1 MWSRPLALAL
11 LLLPAPALAGVKEK
25 VAALAPPGLVLVM
38 DAKGNELVAQNT
50 DEPFVPAS
58 VTKIVTA
65 WLAMEVLGGD
75 YRFETRFYLDDKRV
89 LYVRGGGDP
98 FLISEEL
105 APLATELVA
114 AVGKKPITGI
124 VLDASYYP
132 SNLRIPGIEDTD
144 EAYNALNSALAV
156 NFNTVYAVR
165 SGNKVRSAEKQTP
178 ITPLAITQFRLR
190 GPNGSGRISLSQD
203 PTVSL
208 QYAGELIAAFIERAG
223 GSVKGKISTGTV
235 PEGLE
240 PVYVHRQSR
249 TLSEILVE
257 LLRAS
262 NNYIANQVFL
272 EIGGHRLGG
281 PVSLEK
287 SLQVANEMLAA
298 HGLAA
303 AIHLEEGS
311 GISRN
316 NHFTARGLAKVL
328 ELFAPHA
335 DLLHG
340 HDGGMNKTGT
350 MEGVRTLAGYADTS
364 SHGRVRF
371 VISLT
376 SNDGEMRFRLL
387 RAISPGCKSRPPRR
401 CFPTRSQKF
410 AISAYRISAG
420 GLRSPAGYALR
431 VHVQRIDRVARRHE
445 QPVAVAAA
453 EADVGS
459 ALGQRDEADRL
470 AGRIEHLDAVERRA
484 HAPAAPQIAVDV
496 DPKAVGRFFF
506 FAVDEDAAI
515 GELRSAVDHVED
527 IDRASL
533 GRALDDIELRFVGR
547 KGQSVRPLD
556 QPGGRDRRT
565 PAVGIEPVDVEGQ
578 FRLCL
583 HAQIIAGDAGGRI
596 GEPDGAVGLHDHVVR
611 AIEPL
616 AVEPIDQHR
625 DGAVILG
632 ARDATA

>member
-1 MWSRPLALAL
+1 MWFRLFALAL
-11 LLLPAPALAGVKEK
+11 LLLPAPALAGVREQ
-25 VAALAPPGLVLVM
+25 VAALAPTALVLVV
-38 DAKGNELVAQNT
+38 DAAGNELVAQNA

-105 APLATELVA
+105 APLAVALVA
-114 AVGKKPITGI
+114 VIGKEPINGI
-124 VLDASYYP
+124 VLDPSYYP

-156 NFNTVYAVR
+156 NFNTIYAVR

-178 ITPLAITQFRLR
+178 ITPLAITQFRAR
-190 GPNGSGRISLSQD
+190 GPNGTGRISLNQD

-223 GSVKGKISTGTV
+223 GSVTGKIPTGTV
-235 PEGLE
+235 PERLD

-249 TLSEILVE
+249 PLSKILVE

-262 NNYIANQVFL
+262 NNYVANQVFL

-287 SLQVANEMLAA
+287 SLQVANEILTA

-316 NHFTARGLAKVL
+316 NRFSARGLAKVL

-335 DLLHG
+335 DMLHG

-350 MEGVRTLAGYADTS
+350 MEGVSTLAGYADTS

-376 SNDGEMRFRLL
+376 SSDGEMRFRLL
-387 RAISPGCKSRPPRR
+387 RAIGS
-401 CFPTRSQKF
+401 
-410 AISAYRISAG
+410 
-420 GLRSPAGYALR
+420 GL
-431 VHVQRIDRVARRHE
+431 
-445 QPVAVAAA
+445 
-453 EADVGS
+453 
-459 ALGQRDEADRL
+459 
-470 AGRIEHLDAVERRA
+470 
-484 HAPAAPQIAVDV
+484 
-496 DPKAVGRFFF
+496 
-506 FAVDEDAAI
+506 
-515 GELRSAVDHVED
+515 
-527 IDRASL
+527 
-533 GRALDDIELRFVGR
+533 
-547 KGQSVRPLD
+547 
-556 QPGGRDRRT
+556 
-565 PAVGIEPVDVEGQ
+565 
-578 FRLCL
+578 
-583 HAQIIAGDAGGRI
+583 
-596 GEPDGAVGLHDHVVR
+596 
-611 AIEPL
+611 
-616 AVEPIDQHR
+616 
-625 DGAVILG
+625 
-632 ARDATA
+632 